1 MSTSPLNRWQGS
13 PDECAPRREE
23 AYAETLRSGNAESL
37 GAQERPKVEPRP
49 ANQQQPTQPGAV
61 ENSPLMVMTWGM
73 RPEEMGPKEMGP
85 TGGRQRSKRF
95 WIILILICIII
106 IGVAIGA
113 GVGVGLNKGESNH
126 EGSPTSSSSA
136 SPTSS
141 PTSSPSP
148 TGSLTILSAVYGRED
163 VTDEANSILR
173 QGDNIVI
180 NTDVFPLRD
189 NWYGPSLLF
198 SYTHN

>member
-1 MSTSPLNRWQGS
+1 MSTSPLNKSQSSQAERAS
-13 PDECAPRREE
+13 RLEV

-49 ANQQQPTQPGAV
+49 ANQHQPDAG
-61 ENSPLMVMTWGM
+61 ENSPLMVMTQGM
-73 RPEEMGPKEMGP
+73 RPEEMGPKEVGP
-85 TGGRQRSKRF
+85 KGGRQRSKRF
-95 WIILILICIII
+95 WIILALICIIVS
-106 IGVAIGA
+106 GVAIGV
-113 GVGVGLNKGESNH
+113 GVGVGLNKGGSNH
-126 EGSPTSSSSA
+126 EGSQTSSSSA

-148 TGSLTILSAVYGRED
+148 TASLTILSAVYGRED

-173 QGDNIVI
+173 QGDDIVI
-180 NTDVFPLRD
+180 NTDVFPFSD

-198 SYTHN
+198 SYTHD